1 MEGSFSAAPDCI
13 APHIYKTT
21 EEKLKS
27 SVAQLSLNR
36 CETVSVKNVK
46 FPWMSFTS
54 LATSSSTA
62 FLSVFLKASRVL
74 VLYSVPIAGQQRAGV
89 GPSLVEKGKAALS

>member
-46 FPWMSFTS
+46 FPWMTFTS